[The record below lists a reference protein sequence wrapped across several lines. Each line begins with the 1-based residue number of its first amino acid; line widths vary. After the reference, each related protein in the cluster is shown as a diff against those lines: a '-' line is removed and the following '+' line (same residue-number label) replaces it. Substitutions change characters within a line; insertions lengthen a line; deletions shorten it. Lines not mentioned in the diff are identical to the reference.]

1 MVFDRPHRKQRVVIP
16 VNGINRSVVQAVM
29 FGKSLVAD
37 PAMLQAVFITTD
49 REEAEALRLRWERQ
63 LPGVPLVVVESPY
76 RALVGPLVTYL
87 DVLERAWPPDQ
98 ETPTT
103 IVVLPEYVARHWW
116 DRLLY
121 NQAAKRL
128 KSALVG
134 REHTVIAD
142 VPYRR
147 SEHRDEPGRSSR
159 RRLTARRTGGTAA
172 RRPGGIVARR
182 TTRRGAA
189 PACGAAVPFVAE
201 APRERGGH
209 LDTTVPARRRG
220 AVRRP
225 DGPADRLPR
234 GGARTRPATPSCS
247 ASTSWRSTGRC
258 RSTPT
263 SRAATRTPSACSTSR
278 RRPPR
283 PPRYRL
289 DTVLLQARD
298 VGAAIV
304 DEAIE
309 READLIICGLPFRRR
324 FGGDFTV
331 GRTIP
336 YILKNAPCAVWVV
349 REAMPEEQQA

>member
-1 MVFDRPHRKQRVVIP
+1 VVILIPTLVGTMLFIRRQYAAQAEELAVRDDMVFDRPHRKQRVVIP

-37 PAMLQAVFITTD
+37 PSMLQAVFITTD

-128 KSALVG
+128 KAALVG

-147 SEHRDEPGRSSR
+147 SEHRDEP
-159 RRLTARRTGGTAA
+159 
-172 RRPGGIVARR
+172 RPGS
-182 TTRRGAA
+182 A
-189 PACGAAVPFVAE
+189 PP
-201 APRERGGH
+201 
-209 LDTTVPARRRG
+209 PA
-220 AVRRP
+220 
-225 DGPADRLPR
+225 
-234 GGARTRPATPSCS
+234 
-247 ASTSWRSTGRC
+247 
-258 RSTPT
+258 
-263 SRAATRTPSACSTSR
+263 
-278 RRPPR
+278 
-283 PPRYRL
+283 
-289 DTVLLQARD
+289 
-298 VGAAIV
+298 
-304 DEAIE
+304 
-309 READLIICGLPFRRR
+309 
-324 FGGDFTV
+324 
-331 GRTIP
+331 
-336 YILKNAPCAVWVV
+336 
-349 REAMPEEQQA
+349 